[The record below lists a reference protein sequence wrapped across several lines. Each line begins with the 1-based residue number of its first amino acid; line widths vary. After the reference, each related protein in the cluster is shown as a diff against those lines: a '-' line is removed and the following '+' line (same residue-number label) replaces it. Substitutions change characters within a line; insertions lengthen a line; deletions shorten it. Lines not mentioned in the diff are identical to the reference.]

1 MKKLIIILFVI
12 VLLLE
17 KCSFPPNDFTNE
29 GEKVSVIQKNQI
41 QYDGELF
48 SVSGNTLYF
57 MYNTKLIG
65 IEFKDIQKV
74 SIDRLSGNT
83 MRTHGILF
91 QSVPAVLFSVA
102 AAIAKV
108 EVLPVL
114 LITSIPGLL
123 TILISSL
130 TDVPDIEFIPPFDA
144 NKINELRKYCR
155 YYQTL
160 SDDQINTLIQNQKK
174 MQIIIDANRK

>member
-12 VLLLE
+12 VILFA
-17 KCSFPPNDFTNE
+17 KCSFPSNDFTNE
-29 GEKVSVIQKNQI
+29 GEKISVIQKNQA
-41 QYDGELF
+41 QYDCELF
-48 SVSGNTLYF
+48 SVSSNTLYC
-57 MYNTKLIG
+57 MLDTLIE
-65 IEFKDIQKV
+65 IKFKDIQKI

-83 MRTHGILF
+83 MLTHGILF
-91 QSVPAVLFSVA
+91 QIAPAILISVA
-102 AAIAKV
+102 AAIAKA

-123 TILISSL
+123 TILISTS
-130 TDVPDIEFIPPFDA
+130 TAVPDIEYVPPFDE

-160 SDDQINTLIQNQKK
+160 SDDQIKTLIQNQKK
-174 MQIIIDANRK
+174 TQKIIDANRK